1 MEQPKPV
8 TKSHVIIVF
17 LVAIMLL
24 LLGIPF
30 IAAMGIMVTLV
41 VIDFLIQ
48 QYIKNK
54 KNPE

>member
-30 IAAMGIMVTLV
+30 IAAMGIMVALV

>member
-30 IAAMGIMVTLV
+30 IAAMGIMVALV
-41 VIDFLIQ
+41 VFDFLIQ